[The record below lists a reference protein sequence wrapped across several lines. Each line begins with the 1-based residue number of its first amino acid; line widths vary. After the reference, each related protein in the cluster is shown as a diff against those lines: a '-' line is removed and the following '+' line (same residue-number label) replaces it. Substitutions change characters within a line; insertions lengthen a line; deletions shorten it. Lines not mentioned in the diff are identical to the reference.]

1 MNLKL
6 TLVLSLLIFPSITVF
21 GQESNTPPPI
31 TEVDNTTF
39 RVNKV
44 SSKDKIETTNTVETV
59 NNQNSTTTI
68 NSKNDT
74 VTSPAQVTNT
84 SKVIIAGS
92 CEEILTRA
100 EENYTD
106 FKENQTKVD
115 YLLAKFKVKLNQ
127 SNKSDSLN
135 GDILMKNK
143 ASELSFM
150 TSIIE
155 LERDYTLLLSIKC
168 ETKPDFVS
176 LVVKVKT
183 DEDKLNNEY
192 KKLVATIKE
201 VNKAL

>member
-6 TLVLSLLIFPSITVF
+6 TLVLILLIFPSIIVF
-21 GQESNTPPPI
+21 GQESNTPPI

-44 SSKDKIETTNTVETV
+44 ISKDKIETTNTVETV
-59 NNQNSTTTI
+59 NNQNSTTTV
-68 NSKNDT
+68 NSKNET

-84 SKVIIAGS
+84 SKIEIIGS
-92 CEEILTRA
+92 CEETLTRA

-143 ASELSFM
+143 TSELSFM

-155 LERDYTLLLSIKC
+155 LERDYTLLLSLKC
-168 ETKPDFVS
+168 DAKPDFVS

-183 DEDKLNNEY
+183 NEDKLNTEY
-192 KKLVATIKE
+192 KKLVTTIKE
-201 VNKAL
+201 INKAL